1 MINLSFYY
9 VFDLQDVE
17 KELELQIS
25 MKQEMEMALRILEK
39 DIHEKQDTMI
49 SLRQQLEEIKGIN
62 LEMYQKLQVGP
73 AVFIHGPAVSIHCPA
88 VSIHGPAMFIHGCLS
103 DLNNICAI

>member
-1 MINLSFYY
+1 MQSLEYSVDVCHTPFS
-9 VFDLQDVE
+9 QDVE

-49 SLRQQLEEIKGIN
+49 SLRQQLEDIKGIN
-62 LEMYQKLQVGP
+62 LEMYKKLQV
-73 AVFIHGPAVSIHCPA
+73 I
-88 VSIHGPAMFIHGCLS
+88 L
-103 DLNNICAI
+103 

>member
-1 MINLSFYY
+1 MKIIYQYVKTLRNSRERERIKRVMINLSFYY
-9 VFDLQDVE
+9 AFDLQDVE

-62 LEMYQKLQVGP
+62 LEMYQKLQVDP
-73 AVFIHGPAVSIHCPA
+73 AVFIYTHFSIYK
-88 VSIHGPAMFIHGCLS
+88 
-103 DLNNICAI
+103 

>member
-1 MINLSFYY
+1 MKIIYQYVKTLRNSREREREMINLSFYY
-9 VFDLQDVE
+9 AFDLQDVE

-62 LEMYQKLQVGP
+62 LEMYQKLQVDP
-73 AVFIHGPAVSIHCPA
+73 AVFIYTHFSIYR
-88 VSIHGPAMFIHGCLS
+88 
-103 DLNNICAI
+103 